1 MKRLFIS
8 LLFILPFFTE
18 AQTNDKI
25 RKGDI
30 KQKMLNKDSVA
41 QKIQQFKDSIAK
53 TIDSQQAAINVQNN
67 VNQLLEIQKENKD
80 RRRKAAITR
89 LAIGAAFLALLVM
102 GLMKRRK
109 KQG

>member
-1 MKRLFIS
+1 MKRFLIS
-8 LLFILPFFTE
+8 LLIILPLFVD
-18 AQTNDKI
+18 AQATDKI

-30 KQKMLNKDSVA
+30 KHQMLNKDSVA
-41 QKIQQFKDSIAK
+41 QKIQRFKDSIAK
-53 TIDSQQAAINVQNN
+53 KIDSQQVAINLQNN
-67 VNQLLEIQKENKD
+67 VDQLLEIQKENKD
-80 RRRKAAITR
+80 RQRSAAITR

>member
-1 MKRLFIS
+1 MKRLIIS
-8 LLFILPFFTE
+8 LLLLLSLFAD
-18 AQTNDKI
+18 AQSGNKT
-25 RKGDI
+25 RKGDV
-30 KQKMLNKDSVA
+30 KQRLLNSDSVV
-41 QKIQQFKDSIAK
+41 QKIQRFKDSIAK
-53 TIDSQQAAINVQNN
+53 AIDSQQVSVNVHNN

-80 RRRKAAITR
+80 RRRSAAITR